1 MKIEKLIVFLI
12 STISQNHLVSTIP
25 VLNVPLF
32 INSILT
38 KFRGKQLILHHIKR
52 LKKCHTLKTL

>member
-38 KFRGKQLILHHIKR
+38 KFRGKQLILHHIKD
-52 LKKCHTLKTL
+52 KKNVIH

>member
-12 STISQNHLVSTIP
+12 STISQNHLVSTIR

-38 KFRGKQLILHHIKR
+38 KFRGKQLILHHIKD
-52 LKKCHTLKTL
+52 

>member
-38 KFRGKQLILHHIKR
+38 KFRGKQLILHHIKD
-52 LKKCHTLKTL
+52 